1 VQPTLDDLRALLEDA
16 TADLPDVTV
25 RKAFGSFGFY
35 ARGVVFAL
43 AWRGA
48 LRVGVKLPDDASREA
63 LFAEPDTAPWAP
75 RGKAFAGWVL
85 GPARWHDD
93 PDALRTWVHRAY
105 AQATSGP
112 IEDALPSMRERLRET
127 TRRPATKTVKAP
139 AKAAQARAKSAK
151 APAKSAKAPAKSA
164 KAPAK
169 STRRSP
175 RG

>member
-1 VQPTLDDLRALLEDA
+1 MQPTLDDLRALLEDA

-48 LRVGVKLPDDASREA
+48 LRVGVKLPDDASRAA
-63 LFAEPDTAPWAP
+63 LLAEPDTAPWAP

-85 GPARWHDD
+85 GPARWHDE
-93 PDALRTWVHRAY
+93 PDALRAWVRRAWE
-105 AQATSGP
+105 QATSAP
-112 IEDALPSMRERLRET
+112 VEDALPSMRERLREVASARAT
-127 TRRPATKTVKAP
+127 STKKATKT
-139 AKAAQARAKSAK
+139 ARDAGATKPPTPPKSSAK
-151 APAKSAKAPAKSA
+151 RA
-164 KAPAK
+164 
-169 STRRSP
+169 P